1 MPSYKGLL
9 PGSAKATG
17 AARGSSAKRDTKPEL
32 LLRRALWA
40 RGVRYRV
47 DFAELPGRPDIVV
60 LRARIAIFCDGDFWH
75 GRDLARR
82 LAKLERGHNPRYW
95 VEKIKSNY
103 DRDRRNEGSLR
114 SAGWLVLRFWETDV
128 LEDPFKAAEAV
139 ANAIRG
145 RTRTALPE

>member
-1 MPSYKGLL
+1 
-9 PGSAKATG
+9 
-17 AARGSSAKRDTKPEL
+17 
-32 LLRRALWA
+32 
-40 RGVRYRV
+40 V